1 MPLNPQQRSLAIL
14 GGVFGGGLLIT
25 FLLVSLVSGGDDERK
40 VSISPKQPTTSSSTT
55 TTVPPTI
62 ATVPST
68 VPQTVATVPIT
79 NPPPNTI
86 PPGTVQIVTTTKP
99 PAPATTKPKPPTT
112 TTTKPKTKAQILDE
126 QLEEA
131 LFGGP
136 PPDGTPSRVR
146 VVIDEDDGEVR
157 IRWEL
162 DDSLSEEEQKYQARY
177 DAAKLLEVI
186 QGFSGLEDEDIIL
199 RARAADPT
207 ILNPDHRK
215 FVVRLLYTRA
225 TLDGIDFGTL
235 DPLTVFDVPPADD
248 ANIDDSLNP
257 TPTPTSSTS
266 STTTT
271 T

>member
-79 NPPPNTI
+79 NPPNTI
-86 PPGTVQIVTTTKP
+86 PPGTVQSVTTTKP

-112 TTTKPKTKAQILDE
+112 TTTKPKTKAQVIDE

-136 PPDGTPSRVR
+136 PPDCTPSRVR

-162 DDSLSEEEQKYQARY
+162 DDSLSEEEHKYQARY
-177 DAAKLLEVI
+177 DAANLLEVI

-257 TPTPTSSTS
+257 TPPPTSSTS